1 MKLSEYIY
9 SSRDTKTNIY
19 SSVNDRTTAYKIYNS
34 WHNLLANEVVFEKD
48 IDNIKARKFTQSEK
62 LKEIIINLDNNEIDV
77 NEIYVLLSPYT
88 LETFE
93 NDMPICLQ
101 NLEELSKFCNFLP
114 ISDVNEINIFIVYFA
129 YKTAP
134 IYLIDIIHT
143 KYDYSVNFKGDY
155 SINISISG
163 LTYDRLKMLEIFFN
177 RLKGNNKKL
186 IDLVLNKHLS
196 WSSSTEVTVSYDI
209 NDTCQVDSNLL
220 IDEDIEKLFLE
231 EYSNNKQ
238 KFTVNENSF
247 NLLYLPSILM
257 KKFREL
263 EKIKKYK
270 DIKGEM

>member
-9 SSRDTKTNIY
+9 SSRNNKTNIY
-19 SSVNDRTTAYKIYNS
+19 SSVNDKTTVYKIYNS
-34 WHNLLANEVVFEKD
+34 WHNLLANEVVFEKN

-62 LKEIIINLDNNEIDV
+62 LKEIILNLDNNEIDV

-101 NLEELSKFCNFLP
+101 NLEELSKFCKFLP
-114 ISDVNEINIFIVYFA
+114 ISDVNEINIFIVYLA

-134 IYLIDIIHT
+134 IYLIDIVHT

-163 LTYDRLKMLEIFFN
+163 LTYECLKMLEIFFN
-177 RLKGNNKKL
+177 RLKGSNRKL
-186 IDLVLNKHLS
+186 IDLVLNKNLL
-196 WSSSTEVTVSYDI
+196 WSSNTDVTVSYDI

-220 IDEDIEKLFLE
+220 IDEDIEKLFLK
-231 EYSNNKQ
+231 EYSDSKG

-263 EKIKKYK
+263 EQ
-270 DIKGEM
+270 KGEM

>member
-9 SSRDTKTNIY
+9 SSRNNKSNIY

-62 LKEIIINLDNNEIDV
+62 MKEIIINLDNNEIDV

-209 NDTCQVDSNLL
+209 NDTCQVDSDLL

-231 EYSNNKQ
+231 EYSNNNQ

-263 EKIKKYK
+263 EKNKEI
-270 DIKGEM
+270 